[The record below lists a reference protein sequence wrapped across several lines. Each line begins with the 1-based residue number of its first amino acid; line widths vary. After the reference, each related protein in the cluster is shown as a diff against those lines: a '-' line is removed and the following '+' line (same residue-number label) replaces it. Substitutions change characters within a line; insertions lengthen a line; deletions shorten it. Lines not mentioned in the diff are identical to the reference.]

1 MKSYYNIAVSELQP
15 GMVLGENLFD
25 QDGNVLLS
33 SGMILKQ
40 SYIHKILGT
49 HLLEVRVEKME
60 DDSERFEEDAFLN
73 TSGTED
79 EQNGSVFQAR
89 AQAREVVRQSLQEVL
104 INNAVNGD
112 LIISVVNKIIE
123 ELLNQEDIV
132 INLSRL
138 RVVDDYLFEHSVNV
152 SIYSIITGIMMGLN
166 KEKLVILGTG
176 AMMHDVGKM
185 LLQKEILNKPGL
197 LSDDE
202 YQHVKQHTTLGYEL
216 LMRTNKIHP
225 EAALIALN
233 HHERLD
239 GNGYPKGNSTND
251 LTILSKIVA
260 VVDVFD
266 ALTSDRVYSK
276 RINHF
281 KAMEYICSMTDVHF
295 DEMVTKTFIK
305 TVGYFY
311 RGLVLQLSNGDIGVV
326 VREDKA
332 LPVVKIV
339 IDSHNQKVTSNFEVD
354 LKKNPTIRIQDVFI
368 RNRQMLI
375 DDIIEQIS

>member
-1 MKSYYNIAVSELQP
+1 MKVVLTVAVQDLRP
-15 GMVLGENLFD
+15 GMVLAENLFD

-33 SGMILKQ
+33 VGMILKQ
-40 SYIHKILGT
+40 SFIHKIIDT
-49 HLLEVRVEKME
+49 HLTEVRIENI
-60 DDSERFEEDAFLN
+60 EDAA
-73 TSGTED
+73 ED
-79 EQNGSVFQAR
+79 ISPEANHDGIEEVQAVFQAR
-89 AQAREVVRQSLQEVL
+89 EQAREVIKRSLQEVL
-104 INNAVNGD
+104 IHNAVNGD
-112 LIISVVNKIIE
+112 LILSVVNKIIE

-132 INLSRL
+132 INLNKL
-138 RVVDDYLFEHSVNV
+138 QMVDDYLFEHSVNV

-185 LLQKEILNKPGL
+185 MLDKEILNKPGL
-197 LSDDE
+197 LSDE
-202 YQHVKQHTTLGYEL
+202 EFQYVKQHTNMGYDL
-216 LMRTNKIHP
+216 LMRTQKIHP
-225 EAALIALN
+225 DAAMIALN

-239 GNGYPKGNSTND
+239 GNGYPKGCGVSD
-251 LTILSKIVA
+251 ISILSKIVS

-281 KAMEYICSMTDVHF
+281 KAMEYICSMIDVHF

-326 VREDKA
+326 IREDKA

-339 IDSHNQKVTSNFEVD
+339 IDSHNQKVTNNFEVD
-354 LKKNPTIRIQDVFI
+354 LKKNPTVRIQDVFL

-375 DDIIEQIS
+375 DDIVDQIS

>member
-1 MKSYYNIAVSELQP
+1 MKSFIMVAVNDLRP

-25 QDGNVLLS
+25 SDGKVLLS
-33 SGMILKQ
+33 MGIILKQ
-40 SYIHKILGT
+40 SYIFKIMET
-49 HLLEVRVEKME
+49 AIESVRIESQDAGEASIDDAVEE
-60 DDSERFEEDAFLN
+60 NYGAEINVSAARN
-73 TSGTED
+73 
-79 EQNGSVFQAR
+79 QAKD
-89 AQAREVVRQSLQEVL
+89 VVKQSLQDVL
-104 INNAVNGD
+104 VNNAVNGD
-112 LIISVVNKIIE
+112 LIISVVNKIID

-138 RVVDDYLFEHSVNV
+138 QMVDDYLFEHSVNV

-166 KEKLVILGTG
+166 KDKLLILGCG

-185 LLQKEILNKPGL
+185 LVNKTILNKPGL
-197 LSDDE
+197 LSDEE
-202 YQHVKQHTTLGYEL
+202 YQHVKTHTTLGYEL
-216 LMRTNKIHP
+216 LTRNKQMHP
-225 EAALIALN
+225 DAALIALN

-239 GNGYPKGNSTND
+239 GNGYPNKTTSTD
-251 LTILSKIVA
+251 LSILSKIVA

-281 KAMEYICSMTDVHF
+281 KAMEYICSMIDVHF

-305 TVGYFY
+305 TVGFFY

-339 IDSHNQKVTSNFEVD
+339 IDSHNQKVTGNFEVD
-354 LKKNPTIRIQDVFI
+354 LKKNPTVRIQDVFI
-368 RNRQMLI
+368 RNRQMPI

>member
-1 MKSYYNIAVSELQP
+1 MKVVEVVAVQDLRP
-15 GMVLGENLFD
+15 GMVLAENLFD

-33 SGMILKQ
+33 VGMILKQ
-40 SYIHKILGT
+40 SFIHKIFET
-49 HLLEVRVEKME
+49 HLISVRIETIEDTLDHSADEIEVDGQDVVH
-60 DDSERFEEDAFLN
+60 A
-73 TSGTED
+73 
-79 EQNGSVFQAR
+79 VFQAR
-89 AQAREVVRQSLQEVL
+89 EQAREVIKRSLQEVL
-104 INNAVNGD
+104 IHNAVNGD
-112 LIISVVNKIIE
+112 LILSVVNKIIE

-132 INLSRL
+132 INLNKL
-138 RVVDDYLFEHSVNV
+138 QLVDDYLFEHSVNV

-185 LLQKEILNKPGL
+185 MLEKEILNKPGL
-197 LSDDE
+197 LSDE
-202 YQHVKQHTTLGYEL
+202 EFQYVKQHTTMGYDL
-216 LMRTNKIHP
+216 LMRTQRIHP
-225 EAALIALN
+225 DAAMIALN

-239 GNGYPKGNSTND
+239 GNGYPKGSSVSD
-251 LTILSKIVA
+251 ISILSKIVS

-281 KAMEYICSMTDVHF
+281 KAMEYICSMIDVHF

-326 VREDKA
+326 IREDKA

-339 IDSHNQKVTSNFEVD
+339 IDSHNQKVTNNFEVD
-354 LKKNPTIRIQDVFI
+354 LKKNPTVRIQDVFL

-375 DDIIEQIS
+375 DDIVDQIS